1 MAESKKALF
10 LFSDT
15 GGGHRSAAEAVA
27 GAIENHMADEC
38 SVVMVDLF
46 KEYAPPPFDLIP
58 DSYPVMVRLPR
69 AWRLGYKILD
79 GHRRTRVLQEAVW
92 PYMRPEAERLV
103 SDHPADIVVAF
114 HPLVSPLVL
123 KALGSPRPPVITI
136 VTDLISTHA
145 FWYDKRVDL
154 TLVPTEEAKQK
165 ALDCGLREDRV
176 KVVGL
181 PVDERFGG
189 QPRDPET
196 IREEFGWPADR
207 PTVLLVGGSEGMGPL
222 YETARAIA
230 SCDRKI
236 ALAVIAGRNRSLKER
251 LERTD
256 WEVPTFVYGF
266 VDRMADM
273 MQAARLLVT
282 KAGPGTISEAL
293 IAGLPMVLYS
303 RVPGQEEGNVDYV
316 VSKAVGLWAPGSQ
329 ATADAVARWIDHP
342 EELHQAAEVC
352 REIAR
357 PDAALKVAEIVIANL
372 NHRSEPGQGIGQY
385 SSQATGA

>member
-1 MAESKKALF
+1 MAERKKALF
-10 LFSDT
+10 IFSDT
-15 GGGHRSAAEAVA
+15 GGGHRSAAEAVV
-27 GAIENHMADEC
+27 GAIDNHMADEC
-38 SVVMVDLF
+38 SVVMVDMF
-46 KEYAPPPFDLIP
+46 KEYAPRPFDLIP

-79 GHRRTRVLQEAVW
+79 GHRRTRVLHEAVW
-92 PYMRPEAERLV
+92 PYMRSEVERLV

-114 HPLVSPLVL
+114 HPLVSPPIL
-123 KALGSPRPPVITI
+123 KALGQPRPPVITI

-165 ALDCGLREDRV
+165 ALDCGLRDDRV
-176 KVVGL
+176 RVVGL
-181 PVDERFGG
+181 PVDERFGDL
-189 QPRDPET
+189 PRAAGS
-196 IREEFGWPADR
+196 IRAELGWPSDR

-230 SCDRKI
+230 RNGREI
-236 ALAVIAGRNRSLKER
+236 ALAVVAGRNRSLKKR
-251 LERTD
+251 LEGTD

-266 VDRMADM
+266 VDRMAEM

-293 IAGLPMVLYS
+293 ISGLPMVLYS

-316 VSKAVGLWAPGSQ
+316 VSKGVGLWAPGSQ
-329 ATADAVARWIDHP
+329 ATAAAVARWIDHP
-342 EELHQAAEVC
+342 DELEQAAAVC
-352 REIAR
+352 KKIAR
-357 PDAALKVAEIVIANL
+357 PDAALKVAEILVANL
-372 NHRSEPGQGIGQY
+372 NHRSESGQAVDHY